1 MPGGV
6 SRKRQGKTITLLGLD
21 KTIDEFKALPVKLR
35 RHVAAAINEQIG
47 LTQTD
52 LVNRIAADG
61 VQKSA
66 VKSRILLNKATADK
80 NEATIKLDR
89 KRVPFSKV
97 KFAIKTEDSTGSRA
111 SVWVS
116 FGGKRV
122 RVFGFVNP
130 YGRTKK
136 PLIRNQKGKT
146 SRLVRAG
153 GVGLRAYWNVIID
166 EHYVSGIKTELGLR
180 VMNRLGGA

>member
-21 KTIDEFKALPVKLR
+21 KTIDEFKALPARMR
-35 RHVAAAINEQIG
+35 RSVAAAINEQASA
-47 LTQTD
+47 TQAD
-52 LVNRIAADG
+52 LVSRISADG
-61 VQKSA
+61 IQKGA
-66 VKSRILLNKATADK
+66 VKSRIMLNKATANKD
-80 NEATIKLDR
+80 EATIKLDR

-97 KFAIKTEDSTGSRA
+97 KYTTKAEDSTGTRA

-116 FGGKRV
+116 LGGKRV

-136 PLIRNQKGKT
+136 PLIRSQKGKT

-153 GVGLRAYWNVIID
+153 GVGLRAHWNAIID
-166 EHYVSGIKTELGLR
+166 EHYVSGIKTELGRR
-180 VMNRLGGA
+180 VMNRLGGT